1 MGARKE
7 EKNREIK
14 LFVEITACNRAI
26 EDRSAAEKQAEA
38 DQKIVKDGAIDVLGI
53 DGGFERREYVGNTEP
68 YKRAKKKGKSG
79 IEKAQG
85 VWRDA

>member
-26 EDRSAAEKQAEA
+26 EDCRAAEKQA
-38 DQKIVKDGAIDVLGI
+38 
-53 DGGFERREYVGNTEP
+53 
-68 YKRAKKKGKSG
+68 
-79 IEKAQG
+79 
-85 VWRDA
+85 